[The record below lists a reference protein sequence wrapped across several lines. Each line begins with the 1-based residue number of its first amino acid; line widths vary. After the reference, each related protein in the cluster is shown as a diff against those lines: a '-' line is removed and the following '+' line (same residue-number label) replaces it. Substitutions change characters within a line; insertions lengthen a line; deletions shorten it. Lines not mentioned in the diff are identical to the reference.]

1 MPIRMPPV
9 NIHIMEQRDQ
19 RPSSVTSAI
28 SSTISRY
35 IKLLLEDTRL
45 NIAEKLTR
53 LFSALTVCALVLALA
68 LATLLFL
75 SIAAGIALANVMNPI
90 GAYVIVGSV
99 YAVLA
104 VVVFLCKTPLI
115 VNPIARFISRLL
127 LDAPENTQ
135 VVHDKSS
142 SIS

>member
-1 MPIRMPPV
+1 
-9 NIHIMEQRDQ
+9 MEQSDPRS
-19 RPSSVTSAI
+19 SSVTSAI

-45 NIAEKLTR
+45 NVAEKLTR
-53 LFSALTVCALVLALA
+53 LLSALTICALILVLA

-75 SIAAGIALANVMNPI
+75 SIAAGIALADIMNPI
-90 GAYVIVGSV
+90 LAYVIVGSF

-104 VVVFLCKTPLI
+104 IVVYFCKTSLI

-127 LDAPENTQ
+127 IEAPENTQ
-135 VVHDKSS
+135 VVHDQSTPVS
-142 SIS
+142 